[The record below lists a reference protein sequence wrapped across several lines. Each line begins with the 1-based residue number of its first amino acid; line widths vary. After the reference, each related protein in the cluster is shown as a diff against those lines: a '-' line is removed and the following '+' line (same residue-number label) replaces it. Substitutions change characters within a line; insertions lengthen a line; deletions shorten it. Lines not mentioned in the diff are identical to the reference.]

1 MESNPINLRSE
12 TDLYGYSRWLAKHL
26 GAENKTPKYNF
37 QHMWVWWP
45 LEDRDIR
52 WALDPNCFQSLGML
66 VQDEQV
72 AEVITKRKFPVQA
85 AGLPFLHFNKH
96 HPIEAQRNGKTLYVS
111 THSTAWRDVS
121 DHTIRAAKTFCKDND
136 VTVLLSVKDQ
146 KIAPYLKC
154 PWVMGADSLDANSFY
169 RIQKIFSEFDY
180 MISDRMGSHILY
192 GLACGMKVGISA
204 PYNIDTVFSEIA
216 IKEGLESR
224 AREIRTTEY
233 LADRFPGLVIESG
246 LPTYTTMPKL
256 ADMTP
261 QDVAKI
267 IWS

>member
-26 GAENKTPKYNF
+26 GVVNKTPRYNF

-121 DHTIRAAKTFCKDND
+121 DHTIRAAKAFCKDND

-246 LPTYTTMPKL
+246 LPAYTTMPKL